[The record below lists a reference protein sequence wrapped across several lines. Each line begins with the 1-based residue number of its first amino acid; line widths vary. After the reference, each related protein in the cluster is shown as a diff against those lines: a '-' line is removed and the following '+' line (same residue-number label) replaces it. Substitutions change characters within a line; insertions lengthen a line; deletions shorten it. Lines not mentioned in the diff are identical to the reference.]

1 MGKAKEHLCS
11 LEDQPEL
18 TQQHSGL
25 CRQQPL
31 LQLLPC
37 LAENINKSSV
47 SSCTGLQ
54 IQVRMEELWKEG

>member
-18 TQQHSGL
+18 TQQHPGL

-37 LAENINKSSV
+37 LAENIKKSSFLLHRFADP
-47 SSCTGLQ
+47 S
-54 IQVRMEELWKEG
+54 